1 MKRAFLIGWALLF
14 ICTSAR
20 AQKTIRILNSD
31 HLEIKKQ
38 KNGSRVYYL
47 QGNVGLQ
54 QDVAVMTSDSA
65 ILIQPQ
71 NEFKAFGNVKIVQAD
86 TTVVT
91 GERLDYKGET
101 RTFVIKDNVNLITPN
116 SKLSTQVLFYNRVTA
131 NAYYTTRS
139 TLYRNQLELT
149 ADIGT
154 YNTRYETVRLRGSV
168 EAIDSAYTLFTDT
181 LIYYPSMDSYD
192 FAGPS
197 TLLKDSTTIQCQV
210 GRYEANLSQLYLGNG
225 ANIASPK
232 SFIRAD
238 SISYNLNDESGELF
252 NMALVADTAQG
263 LVLESDYIDYVK
275 KPNYVNAY
283 SPVYYRQRMDEDTL
297 YATGDTLKIREDS
310 AEFHT
315 VDLLFNTRFFSTD
328 FQGNSR
334 FFNFKE
340 ETDVLTLFPKPLM
353 WSKENQFSCD
363 SSLMTLRDE
372 KLDSLFLNGNAAI
385 VSLSKDSI
393 HFDQAIGKRLE
404 GNFLNN
410 AVHALRLEG
419 NAENI
424 SHSIN
429 DDGLVEGISKSACS
443 WIEIQFKDGE
453 ANKVK
458 AGPGGEA
465 SYVPWSSAPD
475 EMKSLPRCTPA
486 FNLRTTKAETRPK
499 INL

>member
-1 MKRAFLIGWALLF
+1 MNRAFLFGWALLF
-14 ICTSAR
+14 VCTSLK

-38 KNGSRVYYL
+38 KDGSRIYYL

-91 GERLDYKGET
+91 GERLDYNGQT
-101 RTFVIKDNVNLITPN
+101 RTFIIKEDVKLITPN
-116 SKLSTQVLFYNRVTA
+116 SRLGTSVLFYDRNTA

-139 TLYRNQLELT
+139 TLFRNQLELT
-149 ADIGT
+149 ADLGT

-168 EAIDSAYTLFTDT
+168 EAIDSAYTLLTDT
-181 LIYYPSMDSYD
+181 LIYYPSKDSYD

-197 TLLKDSTTIQCQV
+197 TLVKDSTTIHCQV
-210 GRYEANLSQLYLGNG
+210 GRYEANKSQLYLGDG
-225 ANIASPK
+225 ASISSPK
-232 SFIRAD
+232 SFIQAD
-238 SISYNLNDESGELF
+238 SISYNLDNESGELF
-252 NMALVADTAQG
+252 NKALVADSAQG

-297 YATGDTLKIREDS
+297 YAVGDTLKIREDS
-310 AEFHT
+310 SEFHS
-315 VDLLFNTRFFSTD
+315 VDLLFNTRFFSTN

-363 SSLMTLRDE
+363 SSLMTLKEE
-372 KLDSLFLNGNAAI
+372 KLDSLFLIGNAAI
-385 VSLSKDSI
+385 TSLSKDSI

-410 AVHALRLEG
+410 AVHALKLEG

-429 DDGLVEGISKSACS
+429 DEGIVEGMSKSSCS
-443 WIEIQFKDGE
+443 WIEITFKDGE

-465 SYVPWSSAPD
+465 SYVPWSSASD
-475 EMKSLPRCTPA
+475 DMKTLPRCTPA
-486 FNLRTTKAETRPK
+486 FDLRTTKEEICPK
-499 INL
+499 IIQ